1 MKRKVL
7 SVSPLFGMLVFILLW
22 LSPSLPSFAEIYKWT
37 DKDGNIVFSDT
48 RPAGVDTKKVKVL
61 KERERPRTG
70 EETGKREYRDIE
82 VLLYMK
88 EWNPDSLRS
97 RAYLK
102 SLGVRLIEYD
112 VGRDKSKKKEM
123 ARKGGKA
130 VPLIDVEGIIVKG
143 FRPDSIKR
151 AVEKRR
157 NI

>member
-1 MKRKVL
+1 MRPFL
-7 SVSPLFGMLVFILLW
+7 GMIVFILLW
-22 LSPSLPSFAEIYKWT
+22 LSSSLPSFAQIYKWT
-37 DKDGNIVFSDT
+37 DKEGNIVFSDT
-48 RPAGVDTKKVKVL
+48 RPAGVDAKKVKVL
-61 KERERPRTG
+61 KERERPRAG

-82 VLLYMK
+82 VLLYMT
-88 EWNPDSLRS
+88 EWAPDCLRS

-112 VGRDKSKKKEM
+112 VNRDKSKKKEM

-143 FRPDSIKR
+143 FSPDRIKR

>member
-7 SVSPLFGMLVFILLW
+7 SMSPLFGMLMFILLW

-48 RPAGVDTKKVKVL
+48 RPAGVDAKKVKVL
-61 KERERPRTG
+61 KERERPRSA
-70 EETGKREYRDIE
+70 EDTGKREYRDIE
-82 VLLYMK
+82 VLLYMTD
-88 EWNPDSLRS
+88 WNPDCLRS

-102 SLGVRLIEYD
+102 SLGVRLIEYE
-112 VGRDKSKKKEM
+112 VNRDKSKKREM

-143 FRPDSIKR
+143 FSPDKIKW

-157 NI
+157 KI